1 MANTS
6 RFSTTR
12 PLFGQTALITGASRG
27 IGAAIATTLAKAGAK
42 IAVNYLT
49 QASKAQEI
57 VSECELFGIHAIAVA
72 GDVSKKN
79 DVDHLFDETMHHLG
93 PISILVNNAGKAQS
107 NLLLDTSLE
116 DFDDLLAVNLKG
128 LFMCTKKALPTMLQA
143 QQGRIINISSVWGM
157 VGGSCEV
164 AYSTTKG
171 GVIAFT
177 KALAKELGST
187 GITVNAV
194 APGAISTDMMSA
206 YSEEDIQKIREETPL
221 GRLGTPEDVAH
232 SVLFLASPES
242 SFLTGQIISPNGG
255 LVI

>member
-1 MANTS
+1 MANIRS
-6 RFSTTR
+6 FSTTR

-27 IGAAIATTLAKAGAK
+27 IGAAIATTLAKAGAN

-57 VSECELFGIHAIAVA
+57 VSQCELFDIHAIAVA
-72 GDVSKKN
+72 GDVSKAS
-79 DVDHLFDETMHHLG
+79 DVDHLFAQTTRHIG
-93 PISILVNNAGKAQS
+93 PITILVNNAGKAQS
-107 NLLLDTSLE
+107 DLFIDTSEKDFE
-116 DFDDLLAVNLKG
+116 DLIGVNLKG
-128 LFMCTKKALPTMLQA
+128 PFLCTKKALPAMLQA
-143 QQGRIINISSVWGM
+143 QQGRIINISSIWGM

-164 AYSTTKG
+164 AYSAAKG

-194 APGAISTDMMSA
+194 APGAISTDMMSV

-232 SVLFLASPES
+232 TVLFLASPES